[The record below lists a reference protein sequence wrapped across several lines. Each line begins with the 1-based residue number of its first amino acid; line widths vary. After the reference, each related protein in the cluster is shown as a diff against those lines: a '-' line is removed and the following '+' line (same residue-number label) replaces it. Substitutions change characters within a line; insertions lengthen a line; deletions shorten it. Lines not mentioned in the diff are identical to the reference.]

1 MEEKQCRPRVLDVHK
16 ICFIIPVTDM
26 KKFHEA
32 QGYIE
37 KLTVPAGFQVEILA
51 LSAYRS
57 MAESYNEAM
66 LRKNAK
72 YKVYMHQDVGIIH
85 REFIVRLVD
94 LFCAHAEIGIAGVVG
109 SAELPES
116 GVWWEAKQLLGA
128 IYDDHQGKMAPYIY
142 SSSAALYQQ
151 AGALDGLLL
160 ATQYDLP
167 WREDLFTSWH
177 FYDISQCME
186 FQRAGYESVVLGQ
199 RSPWCIH
206 KCGQKSLGA
215 DYELERQK
223 FVREY
228 RCLNA

>member
-1 MEEKQCRPRVLDVHK
+1 MEEKQCRPRELDVHK

-151 AGALDGLLL
+151 AGALDVRGDGLCLGLVL
-160 ATQYDLP
+160 A
-167 WREDLFTSWH
+167 RHRRHERRH
-177 FYDISQCME
+177 
-186 FQRAGYESVVLGQ
+186 RAGRAE
-199 RSPWCIH
+199 
-206 KCGQKSLGA
+206 A
-215 DYELERQK
+215 AERPAPH
-223 FVREY
+223 RAGGRAGDPHDGLRAEP
-228 RCLNA
+228 LPL